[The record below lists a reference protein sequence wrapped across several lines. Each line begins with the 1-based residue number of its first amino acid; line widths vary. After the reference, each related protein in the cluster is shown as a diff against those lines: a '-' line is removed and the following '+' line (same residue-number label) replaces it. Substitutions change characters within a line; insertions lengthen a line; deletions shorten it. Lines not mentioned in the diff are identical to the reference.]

1 MDMNMI
7 LASIG
12 VFLVVVLLL
21 VVILLVA
28 KNFLVPSGNVKL
40 TINGEKELEVASG
53 STLLN
58 TLSVNGI
65 FLSSACGGKGSCGQC
80 KCQVVEGG
88 GEILPSEIPHF
99 SRKQVQDHWRL
110 GCQVK
115 VKGDMGIKIES
126 LVYHTSIFNPPY
138 FAIFFRIFIR
148 HRKHFPIAALLLS

>member
-1 MDMNMI
+1 MNLI

-99 SRKQVQDHWRL
+99 SRKQVQDHWRHGHQNRRVRTRRQRVGVRGYL
-110 GCQVK
+110 QQERGYVYQRVYR
-115 VKGDMGIKIES
+115 GIAQGRAHG
-126 LVYHTSIFNPPY
+126 LHPRFLC
-138 FAIFFRIFIR
+138 AD
-148 HRKHFPIAALLLS
+148 

>member
-1 MDMNMI
+1 MDMNLI

-88 GEILPSEIPHF
+88 GEILPSQQLPSSAVRPSYPCAGRCR
-99 SRKQVQDHWRL
+99 SRSGTHLPSSR
-110 GCQVK
+110 
-115 VKGDMGIKIES
+115 
-126 LVYHTSIFNPPY
+126 
-138 FAIFFRIFIR
+138 
-148 HRKHFPIAALLLS
+148 